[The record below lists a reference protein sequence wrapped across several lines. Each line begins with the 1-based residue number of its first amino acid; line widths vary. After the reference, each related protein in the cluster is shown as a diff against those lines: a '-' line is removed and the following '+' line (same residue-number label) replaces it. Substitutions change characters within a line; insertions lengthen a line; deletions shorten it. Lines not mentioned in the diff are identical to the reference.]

1 MNIHGLP
8 REGENM
14 EHRWKKRIE
23 GSLDVVVHG
32 LDGLMLHGRI
42 RDISLDGMFIQSTS
56 HTLSKS
62 RVVEIEIPRCG
73 YLHGRVIHAGDEG
86 FGVMFRAV
94 GSKKQCLLELLL
106 SEKCSVCS
114 RP

>member
-1 MNIHGLP
+1 MKTL
-8 REGENM
+8 

-23 GSLDVVVHG
+23 VSLDVVVHG
-32 LDGLMLHGRI
+32 LDGLKLHGRTC
-42 RDISLDGMFIQSTS
+42 DISLDGMFIQSTS

-73 YLHGRVIHAGDEG
+73 CLHGRVIHAGEQG
-86 FGVMFRAV
+86 IGVMFRAV
-94 GSKKQCLLELLL
+94 GSKKKSLLELLL
-106 SEKCSVCS
+106 SEKFSVCS